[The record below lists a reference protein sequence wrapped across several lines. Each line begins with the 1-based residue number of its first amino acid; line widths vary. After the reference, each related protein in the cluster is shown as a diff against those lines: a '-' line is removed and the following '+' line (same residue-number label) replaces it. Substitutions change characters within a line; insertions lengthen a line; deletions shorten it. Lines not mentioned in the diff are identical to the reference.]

1 MSSRRA
7 EGSGFIYVVSVM
19 RSSSLGF
26 VHLKFVSGGP
36 CRGVWFYTTGKFR
49 GSLSQEAD
57 HHLAAIWCVRNV
69 YV

>member
-36 CRGVWFYTTGKFR
+36 CRGV
-49 GSLSQEAD
+49 
-57 HHLAAIWCVRNV
+57 
-69 YV
+69 